1 MGDRGGRK
9 EDKEDGGAREM
20 NKRVYVFDTTLRDGE
35 QTPGVS
41 LSPEDKFEIAKA
53 LDELGVDIIEAGFPI
68 ASEGEFQAVKRIA
81 NAGLRAKV
89 AALARLNRSDIDTAL
104 ATGIKRIHVFIA
116 TSDIHLQYKLKKT
129 REEVLQ
135 IIKENISY
143 LKDKGVEIEYSA
155 EDATRTDKGFL
166 LKAFQTAA
174 ESGANVLD
182 IADTVGV
189 ASPSLIK
196 ELVSTVKRE
205 IPDVLVSVHLH
216 NDLGLATANTLAAIE
231 AGADQF
237 HGTINGIGERAGNAS
252 IEEIVVALKVLYNIE
267 TGVKLEKIYETS
279 KLVEKLTGVRI
290 AKNKPIVGE
299 NAFGHE
305 SGIHTHGIINNP
317 STYEPIRPEMV
328 GRKRWFAAGKLAGSH
343 GVAAQ
348 LKEMGIEVSEEQLKE
363 IVKRVKAIGD
373 MGKQVTDADLYA
385 IAMAVT
391 GASPKKFLELKGIV
405 SVTGMNISPTT
416 SIRIVFKDNVFES
429 SSTGIGPVD
438 ASLKAIQ
445 KALEGVIKV
454 NLREYSL
461 DAITGGSDSLAQV
474 SVKVED
480 EEGHMASATAIG
492 PDIVMASVDAMIDGI
507 NKLLL
512 KRGQ

>member
-1 MGDRGGRK
+1 MSR
-9 EDKEDGGAREM
+9 
-20 NKRVYVFDTTLRDGE
+20 RVYVFDTTLRDGE

-41 LSPEDKFEIAKA
+41 LSIDDKFEIAKA
-53 LDELGVDIIEAGFPI
+53 LDALGVDIIEAGFPA
-68 ASEGEFQAVKRIA
+68 ASEGEFNAVRRIA
-81 NAGLRAKV
+81 NAGLKAKV
-89 AALARLNRSDIDTAL
+89 AALARLNPSDIETAL
-104 ATGIKRIHVFIA
+104 STGINRIHVFIA
-116 TSDIHLQYKLKKT
+116 TSDIHLQYKLKKS
-129 REEVLQ
+129 RQEVLQ

-155 EDATRTDKGFL
+155 EDATRTEKEFL
-166 LKAFQTAA
+166 LQAFSKAA
-174 ESGANVLD
+174 ESGASVLD
-182 IADTVGV
+182 IADTVGI

-196 ELVSTVKRE
+196 ELVTAVKKE
-205 IPDVLVSVHLH
+205 IPDKRVSVHVH

-237 HGTINGIGERAGNAS
+237 HGTVNGIGERAGNVS
-252 IEEIVVALKVLYNIE
+252 IEEVVVALKVLYNIE
-267 TGVKLEKIYETS
+267 TGITLERIYETS
-279 KLVEKLTGVRI
+279 KLIEKLTGIRI

-305 SGIHTHGIINNP
+305 SGIHTHGILNNP
-317 STYEPIRPEMV
+317 RTYEPISPEMV
-328 GRKRWFAAGKLAGSH
+328 GRKRWFMAGKLSGSH
-343 GVAAQ
+343 GIAAQ
-348 LKEMGIEVSEEQLKE
+348 LKEMGIQVNDQQLQE
-363 IVKRVKAIGD
+363 IVKKVKALGD
-373 MGKQVTDADLYA
+373 AGKHVTDADLYA
-385 IAMAVT
+385 IAMSIT
-391 GASPKKFLELKGIV
+391 GSSPQKYLSLKGIV

-416 SIRIVFKDNVFES
+416 SIRISFKEKDFES

-454 NLREYSL
+454 NLIEYSI

-480 EEGHMASATAIG
+480 EEGHIASSTATG
-492 PDIVMASVDAMIDGI
+492 PDIVMTSVEAMIDGI

-512 KRGQ
+512 KRV